1 MENDDQGIDDLSSR
15 LHAMETKLS
24 RLRNNR
30 DTHNESAK
38 RSADSR
44 NAVQEQ
50 GVELRKKISD
60 FMEEQKKIRNQAKI
74 HQSRRDA
81 IQKQI
86 RDFIN
91 QKRGRR
97 DEGPGKSILI
107 QLSETVSEIERIEDQ
122 IMTDGRL
129 SLEKE
134 NKLLKKLKSLIS
146 RKDELLPAVEEF
158 QLIKV
163 DLGDLEQSIQKLKSE
178 SDNEHQLMIEKHK
191 EADEIWSNIKP
202 MLEERDFL
210 RGEGDRLHESFIEH
224 RKKADE
230 IHSTVVEMLSKVNEI
245 REAIKTQ
252 NEERKQLIIDHNQ
265 SVKDA
270 LRTPDEDEELADSLT
285 KKLMDD
291 GSVTLGVTPNIYQ
304 KTNNKNSQKRKGR
317 KLGTSRNKNR

>member
-163 DLGDLEQSIQKLKSE
+163 DLGDLEQSIQTLKSE

-210 RGEGDRLHESFIEH
+210 RGEGD
-224 RKKADE
+224 
-230 IHSTVVEMLSKVNEI
+230 
-245 REAIKTQ
+245 
-252 NEERKQLIIDHNQ
+252 
-265 SVKDA
+265 
-270 LRTPDEDEELADSLT
+270 
-285 KKLMDD
+285 
-291 GSVTLGVTPNIYQ
+291 
-304 KTNNKNSQKRKGR
+304 
-317 KLGTSRNKNR
+317 

>member
-1 MENDDQGIDDLSSR
+1 MENDDQGIDDLGSR

-24 RLRNNR
+24 RIRNNR
-30 DTHNESAK
+30 DAHNESAK

-44 NAVQEQ
+44 NAIQEQ
-50 GVELRKKISD
+50 GVELRKKISEL
-60 FMEEQKKIRNQAKI
+60 MEEQKKIRDQAKI

-265 SVKDA
+265 SVRDA

-291 GSVTLGVTPNIYQ
+291 GSVTLGVTPNTSQ
-304 KTNNKNSQKRKGR
+304 KIKNKNTQKRKSR
-317 KLGTSRNKNR
+317 KLGTSRNRNR

>member
-1 MENDDQGIDDLSSR
+1 MEYDEQGNEDLSSR

-44 NAVQEQ
+44 NSVQEQ
-50 GVELRKKISD
+50 AVELRKKISNL
-60 FMEEQKKIRNQAKI
+60 MEEQKQIRDKAKI
-74 HQSRRDA
+74 HQTRRDA

-86 RDFIN
+86 RDFIS

-97 DEGPGKSILI
+97 DDGPGKSILI

-178 SDNEHQLMIEKHK
+178 SDEEHNLMIEKHK

-245 REAIKTQ
+245 REAIKIQ
-252 NEERKQLIIDHNQ
+252 NEERKQLIIDHNK
-265 SVKDA
+265 SVRDA

-285 KKLMDD
+285 KQLMND
-291 GSVTLGVTPNIYQ
+291 GSVTLGVNPSTFQ
-304 KTNNKNSQKRKGR
+304 KSEKQISQKRKGR
-317 KLGTSRNKNR
+317 KIGTSRNKKR

>member
-1 MENDDQGIDDLSSR
+1 MENDDQGIDDLGSR

-24 RLRNNR
+24 RIRNNR
-30 DTHNESAK
+30 DAHNESAK

-44 NAVQEQ
+44 NAIQEQ

-60 FMEEQKKIRNQAKI
+60 LMVEQKKIRDQAKI

-230 IHSTVVEMLSKVNEI
+230 IHSIVVEMLSKVNEI

-265 SVKDA
+265 SVRDA

-291 GSVTLGVTPNIYQ
+291 GSVTLGVTPNISQ
-304 KTNNKNSQKRKGR
+304 KIKNKNTQKRKSR
-317 KLGTSRNKNR
+317 KLGTSRNRNR

>member
-1 MENDDQGIDDLSSR
+1 MENDDQGIDDLGSR

-24 RLRNNR
+24 RIRNNR
-30 DTHNESAK
+30 DAHNESAK

-44 NAVQEQ
+44 NAIQEQ

-60 FMEEQKKIRNQAKI
+60 LMEEQKKIRDQAKI

-265 SVKDA
+265 SVRDA

-291 GSVTLGVTPNIYQ
+291 GSVTLGVTPNTSQ
-304 KTNNKNSQKRKGR
+304 KIKNKNTQKRKSR
-317 KLGTSRNKNR
+317 KLGTSRNRNR

>member
-1 MENDDQGIDDLSSR
+1 MSHNNLSKIIIIDFGSQFTQLIAR
-15 LHAMETKLS
+15 RIREL
-24 RLRNNR
+24 
-30 DTHNESAK
+30 
-38 RSADSR
+38 
-44 NAVQEQ
+44 
-50 GVELRKKISD
+50 GVYCELI
-60 FMEEQKKIRNQAKI
+60 N
-74 HQSRRDA
+74 H
-81 IQKQI
+81 KQI
-86 RDFIN
+86 
-91 QKRGRR
+91 Q
-97 DEGPGKSILI
+97 
-107 QLSETVSEIERIEDQ
+107 T
-122 IMTDGRL
+122 
-129 SLEKE
+129 
-134 NKLLKKLKSLIS
+134 
-146 RKDELLPAVEEF
+146 
-158 QLIKV
+158 
-163 DLGDLEQSIQKLKSE
+163 LKSE

-265 SVKDA
+265 SVRDA

-285 KKLMDD
+285 KKLMGD
-291 GSVTLGVTPNIYQ
+291 GSITLGVTPNISK

>member
-1 MENDDQGIDDLSSR
+1 MESNFNWG
-15 LHAMETKLS
+15 
-24 RLRNNR
+24 
-30 DTHNESAK
+30 
-38 RSADSR
+38 
-44 NAVQEQ
+44 
-50 GVELRKKISD
+50 RKKISEL
-60 FMEEQKKIRNQAKI
+60 MEEQKKIRDQAKI

-230 IHSTVVEMLSKVNEI
+230 IHSIVVEMLSKVNEI

-265 SVKDA
+265 SVRYA

-291 GSVTLGVTPNIYQ
+291 GSVTLGVTPNISQ
-304 KTNNKNSQKRKGR
+304 KIKNKNTQKRKSR
-317 KLGTSRNKNR
+317 KLGTSRNRNR

>member
-1 MENDDQGIDDLSSR
+1 MEKDEQSSDDLSSR

-24 RLRNNR
+24 RLRNQR
-30 DTHNESAK
+30 DNHNESAK

-50 GVELRKKISD
+50 GVELRKKIGD
-60 FMEEQKKIRNQAKI
+60 LMEEQKKTRDQAKI

-91 QKRGRR
+91 QKRGKRE
-97 DEGPGKSILI
+97 DGPGKSILI
-107 QLSETVSEIERIEDQ
+107 QLSETVSEIERIEEK

-134 NKLLKKLKSLIS
+134 NKLLKRLKSLIS

-178 SDNEHQLMIEKHK
+178 SDSEHQLMIEKHK

-202 MLEERDFL
+202 MLEERDFI

-230 IHSTVVEMLSKVNEI
+230 IHSVVVDMLSKVNEI
-245 REAIKTQ
+245 REAIKAQ
-252 NEERKQLIIDHNQ
+252 NEERKQLIINHNQ
-265 SVKDA
+265 SVRDA

-285 KKLMDD
+285 QKLMKD
-291 GSVTLGVTPNIYQ
+291 GSVTLGSTPDLSKIS
-304 KTNNKNSQKRKGR
+304 KTNNSQKRKTR
-317 KLGTSRNKNR
+317 RLGTSRNRNR